1 MTKLMAVWFCILKFI
16 RKIEE
21 NGMKRFISAVLSLC
35 MVWGCLAVGTPTA
48 RAVMESAPPGVV
60 TGAEDENSY
69 TDFSKF
75 VDVRGHW
82 AESNLQ
88 WAVQNGMMN
97 GTSATTMSPNG
108 DITRAQMA
116 TIVVRAFGATK
127 AADISMFADIKK
139 EDWCYDYIARAVQ
152 MGCLSGFGNAI
163 SPDEK
168 VTRQEVAITLVKAAG
183 YPISSSGN
191 LSQFSDGATVDS
203 WAAPYLSTAVSNG
216 LLAGYSD
223 GRIGAKDK
231 VTRAQFVVMLQRV
244 ASAYMTPTATYTSKQ
259 VNGSLMVG
267 VGNISLDNM
276 TITGNLFLT
285 DGVGTGDITLNGT
298 TVGGTIYVRGTGPN
312 TVKLSARSHAS
323 SVVLC
328 NPNNAVRLDV
338 DSSSSISGVRV
349 HEAVGSVTLTG
360 DVGNVTLLTGKAPL
374 KLSGAIVNNLSVDA
388 KLASITVDKG
398 SKIGDIRLAPAATG
412 TTLELQGSAKSL
424 DVDALDCTVDIKG
437 TIDSLSFGS
446 TGDNCKLTLSKDCVI
461 KNLDIDADDLKL
473 SLAGKLTKVNVSGD
487 DCDVTFASGTEIT
500 TLNITGEDSHV
511 SLANSATAN
520 TVNIDGDGNEF
531 TVESGAKVT
540 KLYTEGNHLVLN
552 GRGEVKRIQ
561 VTKGKNIEIEIPGA
575 IVYNKGGSNV
585 EVGDLTISKGSTVT
599 ISSNG
604 SSTEEYDEQKKEEQ
618 SRPSPTPNPN
628 PTPTPTP
635 TPTPPPVVV
644 DPMPFDMSLEYP
656 VSAQPSDFGYNSAY
670 SLDSFGSGLGYNS
683 STGELTGTVKFQ
695 DEFRWY
701 LDSATNGQYAT
712 GYYVPLVLRAGITS
726 SAGELVVGNARFDSS
741 VVSSGTGYN
750 GNWIVYLALDPQQV
764 ADANG
769 KKLITVSYDPD
780 GTGSIYA
787 TETCVVDVS
796 GVSFSGGTAD
806 NSGYGDITAVPGID
820 GAETAVCTVD
830 GSAEASPNT
839 YSFTL
844 TTTSLLETRNS
855 DGRFGY
861 WTGLRIPAFDDVI
874 NASGVVTSPS
884 GRTDEVIFN
893 IVTDEA
899 GDRYVNWVF
908 NVSERTESVTKWT
921 LSLTWND
928 ANGVSS
934 HTSVVLVADVSG
946 CVLAGETPAPD
957 KTPVVSE
964 LGISIV
970 TDDDIRDSYGLIT
983 DYVYNYRLAGAA
995 IAGTVVKASVPDSNT
1010 PGYYFPVKVT
1020 GNFVVESNLMID
1032 STLVGSV
1039 QAGQGSSAIL
1049 LLPLTTVG
1057 SGAADI
1063 KLIVTPTAGA
1073 GTYSNVTLTI
1083 NAANITTAQNFI
1095 ALSETLPTAALA
1107 GHEISSLITN
1117 PEYSLFNNLLTVKGD
1132 VAKQVSPNDF
1142 GFEGSVCWVAPVSM
1156 RIRTDISA
1164 WKLYVKV
1171 GSKIVGTYTPEDLV
1185 GDSLNIGVP
1194 LAIDGSRYDQAILE
1208 LVDCTNSPEVFLTS
1222 TAIFSEAALTDF
1234 VEENVPPEA

>member
-1 MTKLMAVWFCILKFI
+1 MRLMVVCFCILKFI
-16 RKIEE
+16 RKVEE

-35 MVWGCLAVGTPTA
+35 MVWGCLAVGIPTA
-48 RAVMESAPPGVV
+48 RAVTESAPPGVV
-60 TGAEDENSY
+60 TGAEDDENSY
-69 TDFSKF
+69 TDFGKF
-75 VDVRGHW
+75 VDVPGHW

-127 AADISMFADIKK
+127 AADISMFADITK

-168 VTRQEVAITLVKAAG
+168 VTRQEVAVTLVKAAG
-183 YPISSSGN
+183 YPISSSSN
-191 LSQFSDGATVDS
+191 LSQFSDGVTVDS
-203 WAAPYLSTAVSNG
+203 WAVPYLSTAVSNG
-216 LLAGYSD
+216 LLTGYSD
-223 GRIGAKDK
+223 GRIGAQDK

-276 TITGNLFLT
+276 NITGNLFLT

-312 TVKLSARSHAS
+312 TVKLAARSHAS

-328 NPNNAVRLDV
+328 NPNNAVHLDV

-360 DVGNVTLLTGKAPL
+360 NVGNVILLTGKAPL

-388 KLASITVDKG
+388 KLASITIDKG
-398 SKIGDIRLAPAATG
+398 SEVGDIRLAPTATG
-412 TTLELQGSAKSL
+412 TTLDLQGFAKSL
-424 DVDALDCTVDIKG
+424 VVDALDCTVDVKG
-437 TIDSLSFGS
+437 TIDSLSFGT
-446 TGDNCKLTLSKDCVI
+446 TGDNCKLTLSKDCAI

-473 SLAGKLTKVNVSGD
+473 SLAGKLDKVNISGD
-487 DCDVTFASGTEIT
+487 DCDITFTSGAEIS
-500 TLNITGEDSHV
+500 TLNITGEDSQV
-511 SLANSATAN
+511 SLANSVTAN

-540 KLYTEGNHLVLN
+540 KLYTEGSSLILN

-561 VTKGKNIEIEIPGA
+561 VNKGKNIAIEISGA
-575 IVYNKGGSNV
+575 IVYNKGGSDV

-599 ISSNG
+599 VSSNG
-604 SSTEEYDEQKKEEQ
+604 TSTEEYDQQKKEEQ
-618 SRPSPTPNPN
+618 SRP
-628 PTPTPTP
+628 TPTPTP
-635 TPTPPPVVV
+635 MPTPILTPPPVVV
-644 DPMPFDMSLEYP
+644 DPVPFDMSLEYP
-656 VSAQPSDFGYNSAY
+656 AAAQPSDFGYNSAY

-695 DEFRWY
+695 DEFKWY

-712 GYYVPLVLRAGITS
+712 GYYVPLVLRASITS

-750 GNWIVYLALDPQQV
+750 GSWIVYLALDPQQV
-764 ADANG
+764 ANVDG

-780 GTGSIYA
+780 GIGSVYA

-796 GVSFSGGTAD
+796 GVSFSGGDVD
-806 NSGYGDITAVPGID
+806 NSIYSYIAAVPGID
-820 GAETAVCTVD
+820 GAETAVCMVD
-830 GSAEASPNT
+830 GSAVASPNV
-839 YSFTL
+839 YPFTL
-844 TTTSLLETRNS
+844 TTTSLLETRNV

-861 WTGLRIPAFDDVI
+861 WTGLRIPAFDDVVS
-874 NASGVVTSPS
+874 ASGVVTYPS
-884 GRTDEVIFN
+884 GHTEEIILTV
-893 IVTDEA
+893 VTDNNE
-899 GDRYVNWVF
+899 RYVDWIL
-908 NVSERTESVTKWT
+908 NVAERTPEVAKWM
-921 LSLTWND
+921 LSLTWRD
-928 ANGVSS
+928 ANGVSL
-934 HTSVVLVADVSG
+934 HDSVILVADVSG
-946 CVLAGETPAPD
+946 CVLAGEAPVPD

-964 LGISIV
+964 LGILAV
-970 TDDDIRDSYGLIT
+970 TDDDIRESYGLIT

-995 IAGTVVKASVPDSNT
+995 IAGTVVKASVPGTDT
-1010 PGYYFPVKVT
+1010 AGYYFPVKVI
-1020 GNFVVESNLMID
+1020 GNFAAEANLMID
-1032 STLVGSV
+1032 NKLVGNV
-1039 QAGQGSSAIL
+1039 QAGQGSSIVL

-1057 SGAADI
+1057 NGVADI
-1063 KLIVTPTAGA
+1063 KLSVASVA
-1073 GTYSNVTLTI
+1073 SVETYSAVTLTI
-1083 NAANITTAQNFI
+1083 NTTNVTTAQDFI
-1095 ALSETLPTAALA
+1095 AWSEAPPTGTLA

-1117 PEYSLFNNLLTVKGD
+1117 PEYLLFTNLLTVRGD
-1132 VAKQVSPNDF
+1132 VAKQVSVTDF
-1142 GFEGSVCWVAPVSM
+1142 GLEGLACWVTPVSM
-1156 RIRTDISA
+1156 RIKTDVVD
-1164 WKLYVKV
+1164 WKVYVKADT
-1171 GSKIVGTYTPEDLV
+1171 KIVGSYTSEDLV
-1185 GDSLNIGVP
+1185 SGYLNIAVP
-1194 LAIDGSRYDQAILE
+1194 LAVDGFRYNRVILE
-1208 LVDCTNSPEVFLTS
+1208 LVDCTNTSEVFLTS
-1222 TAIFSEAALTDF
+1222 TAIFSEATLIDF
-1234 VEENVPPEA
+1234 VEGNSTV